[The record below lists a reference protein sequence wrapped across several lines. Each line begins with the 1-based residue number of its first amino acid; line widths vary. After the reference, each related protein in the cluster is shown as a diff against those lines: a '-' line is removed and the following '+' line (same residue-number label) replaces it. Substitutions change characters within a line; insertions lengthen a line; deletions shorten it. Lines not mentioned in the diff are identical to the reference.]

1 MHKIARPHSIHLVLE
16 RLNWPL
22 AILALLVVPAL
33 ILQDRATSAALRSFC
48 TVVNW
53 FIWLVFAAE
62 FCAGLAVA
70 RNRKA
75 FVRGSWFELLLL
87 LVSPPFWVPDAL
99 QGTLGLRAL
108 RALRLVRLVRVGA
121 VAALGLRRARRVL
134 RSRGFTM

>member
-1 MHKIARPHSIHLVLE
+1 MHKIARPHSIQLLLD

-53 FIWLVFAAE
+53 SIWLAFAAE

-75 FVRGSWFELLLL
+75 FVQEAGFSSCSSWCPRRFGSRM
-87 LVSPPFWVPDAL
+87 PCK
-99 QGTLGLRAL
+99 TNR
-108 RALRLVRLVRVGA
+108 
-121 VAALGLRRARRVL
+121 
-134 RSRGFTM
+134 TK